1 MASIPNVVVLGNGSQ
16 FAAQEF
22 QRFSKTWQF
31 WLITASLRYPKS
43 NGKAENAIKAAK
55 QLMKKAKNDKADAYL
70 ALLDYINTPT
80 QGLDTSPAQRLM
92 SRRTKTVLPTTVN
105 LLWPLITEGQHQK
118 LLFNKERQ
126 AMQSTTTRE
135 LGHLQTLITVIQ
147 SECIM
152 DPTRPKIRN

>member
-1 MASIPNVVVLGNGSQ
+1 MHFAQYGIPNVVVLGNGSQ

-80 QGLDTSPAQRLM
+80 QGLDISPAQRLM

-105 LLWPLITEGQHQK
+105 LL
-118 LLFNKERQ
+118 
-126 AMQSTTTRE
+126 
-135 LGHLQTLITVIQ
+135 
-147 SECIM
+147 
-152 DPTRPKIRN
+152 